1 MKTVIGVIAVIALV
15 AVILYLYLYAIQ
27 GIMWMV
33 MNAFMVAM

>member
-1 MKTVIGVIAVIALV
+1 MKTIIGVIATLMVV
-15 AVILYLYLYAIQ
+15 AVILYLYMYAIQ